1 MTRESFEK
9 KLASEADKLKLSG
22 ARRRAYIDGPL
33 NAVFPPQRKKKLTAL
48 LRAQANP
55 IKKKTT
61 NRPHQKPTITTASA
75 TGAGA
80 TATITSTDTS
90 TDTHTSTT
98 GNTTDTSTD
107 TNAKNARHARG
118 VVKRKKNPVTPAN
131 KQTQIECAMKL
142 FKRFRLDDPQ
152 FVDELK
158 VLFPEVAMTIG
169 TCDGVLYT
177 TKRNGKVEHY
187 VHEFAQKSKPILAAS
202 WDGKQLLILGGRYD
216 FTQDGIT
223 DY

>member
-1 MTRESFEK
+1 MITKTK
-9 KLASEADKLKLSG
+9 KVAKA
-22 ARRRAYIDGPL
+22 PT
-33 NAVFPPQRKKKLTAL
+33 RKKPA
-48 LRAQANP
+48 
-55 IKKKTT
+55 
-61 NRPHQKPTITTASA
+61 KP
-75 TGAGA
+75 
-80 TATITSTDTS
+80 
-90 TDTHTSTT
+90 
-98 GNTTDTSTD
+98 
-107 TNAKNARHARG
+107 
-118 VVKRKKNPVTPAN
+118 RKKNPVTPAN